1 MVTSQLVSY
10 ATFAQALNRK
20 LSVLFEGKI
29 IPVLHKFR
37 LTGSFYQMV
46 QGVLMSHP
54 SVDDCTVQEFN
65 IEGVGSLP
73 RAYVVMKSGYS
84 ATADDLIQYVE
95 SRVDEASR
103 LRAGI
108 VFVDKLAKDPS
119 GKLFIRYNLC
129 YIVEHIIKFCSQ
141 STATIVS

>member
-1 MVTSQLVSY
+1 ML
-10 ATFAQALNRK
+10 
-20 LSVLFEGKI
+20 
-29 IPVLHKFR
+29 
-37 LTGSFYQMV
+37 

-84 ATADDLIQYVE
+84 ASSDDLIQYVE

-119 GKLFIRYNLC
+119 GKLFIRYL
-129 YIVEHIIKFCSQ
+129 
-141 STATIVS
+141 